1 MEIEHQDPAVMPSA
15 PEHPTL
21 DDAWERGA
29 PVILDGIMERNQFS
43 PLLLGALALVVTL
56 FFFNIIGAVFTIVLL
71 AASGADFS
79 EMLAGDFATLLGQ
92 HASALLTANALGLIV
107 GIGLPTWL
115 YVRLS
120 TRQVAGFLRLRPADL
135 QLTLLSIVGLFAL
148 LPIVWWLGSV
158 NELVPLPDW
167 IVEFE
172 ASQMA
177 LIEQVFSSQINV
189 MLGLLLLAVAPGIAE
204 ELFFR
209 GYVQRQAERRLGVL
223 WAIVITGVLFGLYH
237 LRLTQALPLSVLG
250 IYLCFI
256 TWRTGSL
263 WPAVI
268 VHFLNNALAVVV
280 GNYIAAQPDL
290 DMEAF
295 ESMDVP
301 WYALVG
307 GIALF
312 SVIFTNM
319 QKRANMLL
327 AHDDTSSSST
337 AP

>member
-1 MEIEHQDPAVMPSA
+1 MEIERQDPVVTPSA

-115 YVRLS
+115 YVRMS
-120 TRQVAGFLRLRPADL
+120 TRQVASFLRLRPADM

-158 NELVPLPDW
+158 NELLPLPDW

-189 MLGLLLLAVAPGIAE
+189 LLGLLLLAVAPGIAE

-250 IYLCFI
+250 IYLCYI

-268 VHFLNNALAVVV
+268 VHFLNNALAVIV

-312 SVIFTNM
+312 SMIFTNM
-319 QKRANMLL
+319 QKRANTLL

-337 AP
+337 AL

>member
-1 MEIEHQDPAVMPSA
+1 MEIERQDPAVMPSA

-21 DDAWERGA
+21 EDAWERGT

-92 HASALLTANALGLIV
+92 HASALLTANALGLVV

-115 YVRLS
+115 YVRMS
-120 TRQVAGFLRLRPADL
+120 TRQVPGFLRLRPADM

-209 GYVQRQAERRLGVL
+209 GYIQRQAERRLGVL

-319 QKRANMLL
+319 QKRANTLL

-337 AP
+337 AL